1 MTPLALTDR
10 GMKCKNFLQ
19 RVSYQVAIPG
29 VFVQAFGAAE
39 GASDVS
45 QMSDN
50 SLPSIVVPFG
60 VVSQEIIDASF
71 CGTFVSS
78 FFLAGILTVGCDAL
92 FRRGRF
98 GFRSHFRTLPVSS
111 HRLQRELPD
120 LLELLRRD
128 RESYLISL
136 RELCW
141 TVVGIVKN

>member
-1 MTPLALTDR
+1 MRARFGPKHPPGPIFRA
-10 GMKCKNFLQ
+10 
-19 RVSYQVAIPG
+19 VAD
-29 VFVQAFGAAE
+29 E